1 MDNIVT
7 TQVFDDLASFVDIA
21 KKDPKAEVEC
31 KLLSGKIQTKDVAD
45 RILKSIQTLSI
56 GAQTEEHR
64 LSIAYADGS
73 RVIVN
78 GPQNIHKLCVNNSF
92 KEIPLEVERK
102 QRYFESNIGKKDV
115 IDVPE
120 VSARF
125 TLRSEQIIRKD
136 WEGNPSD
143 PKGHIRM
150 IHRKSFM
157 TPSELFRIDFSMVK
171 TRPMNSKQSIR
182 DMLKQT
188 HTYELEIEFQNKA
201 TEIENKL
208 IVNDLLQIMTTV
220 SQAYYQTPF
229 LLPVSDIHRYQQ
241 EFKMTSNIFL
251 NPVTMSRRHL
261 NSENPHN
268 ILKGYTV
275 TNKADGQRAGLYIAR
290 DRRVVMVTP
299 SLQVTWTGVTA
310 IDDSHSGDFIDGEY
324 IAEKQLFCIFDV
336 YRFRGRD
343 TRGLP
348 LMKSDEDTLKNPL
361 NSRLGCARE
370 FVDDLRTKFRMMPSL
385 TQLRIET
392 KLFLAGDGVA
402 MEECIQSLLDMK
414 FEYETDGL
422 IFTPR
427 NTSVAPPDDRKGK
440 TWLRVYKWKPPQLNT
455 IDFLIK
461 ISADETFDPIVK
473 EKAKKAELYVSRTPG
488 EDIVYPRETMTGEY
502 VPRKLPDDLQRVAET
517 NTRVPSVFQPTVPR
531 DPDAYQILVPVNEKN
546 LTVDSIGNRVEDN
559 TIVECAFDV
568 DTRRWSILRTRY
580 DKTYQYRVLR
590 EPQYGND
597 IATANSIW
605 TSMHVPV
612 TEDMIR
618 KFASIQPDDTYEDDM
633 YYRDDLKRGSRI
645 FNDVYDFHNRIK
657 DDMYKH
663 NVKKDDTLLELAVGR
678 GGDLNKWKR
687 VRPSKVVG
695 IDISLANIT
704 SPTQGSAVRYI
715 MDKRKNPHDYLPPCL
730 FLQGDMS
737 VYPLLEQEDK
747 YMNILTGKE
756 SASTE
761 YLSNFE
767 NLTKFDA
774 ISCQFALHY
783 ACETEEVFRAFA
795 KNLQKYGKDVF
806 FGTCSD
812 GQSIYSLLAGRKAY
826 LFGSEKQVSG
836 EYSKEYDDRE
846 TWPEEFGMPVKVF
859 LESFDRP
866 AIEYLVPFEKVTSIL
881 EEHGWTLVDTK
892 LFSEL
897 YASQTGITLTQEQQT
912 FSFLN
917 RTFVFKRSSKKDS
930 KDGETIQSEPPST
943 SVEKNES
950 STEEKPETESTDR
963 PADGESAK
971 PVKRKLRKSAEDTGP
986 PPVLFHGADES
997 KGEHRNLSNM
1007 SEHRIDVDG
1016 TQFPTVE
1023 HYFQAMKAK
1032 EFKDDEIYEKIIKAK
1047 TAKAAKALGKKV
1059 KNFVKEV
1066 WDSKKDD
1073 IMRTGIRTKF
1083 VQHPELRK
1091 QLQETGER
1099 MIGEADARN
1108 TYWGIGTSMT
1118 SEKSKHPEKWRG
1130 QNRIG
1135 KILMDLREEFK
1146 IE

>member
-7 TQVFDDLASFVDIA
+7 TQVLDDIKSFVDIA
-21 KKDPKAEVEC
+21 KKDPKAELEC

-45 RILKSIQTLSI
+45 RILKAIQTLSI

-73 RVIVN
+73 RVIVKDT
-78 GPQNIHKLCVNNSF
+78 QNIHKLCVSNSF
-92 KEIPLEVERK
+92 KELPLEVERK
-102 QRYFESNIGKKDV
+102 QKYFEGTLGKKDA

-120 VSARF
+120 ASAKF

-143 PKGHIRM
+143 PKGHIRL
-150 IHRKSFM
+150 IHRKSYM

-182 DMLKQT
+182 DMLKQP
-188 HTYELEIEFQNKA
+188 HTYELEIEFHCKES
-201 TEIENKL
+201 TLDNKL
-208 IVNDLLQIMTTV
+208 ISDDLIRLITV
-220 SQAYYQTPF
+220 ISQAYYQTPF
-229 LLPVSDIHRYQQ
+229 LLSVSDIHRYQQ
-241 EFKMTSNIFL
+241 EFKMSSNVFL

-261 NSENPHN
+261 SAENPHN
-268 ILKGYTV
+268 ILKDYTV
-275 TNKADGQRAGLYIAR
+275 TNKADGQRSGLYVAR
-290 DRRVVMVTP
+290 DRKMVIVTP
-299 SLQVTWTGVTA
+299 SLQVVWTGVSAT
-310 IDDSHSGDFIDGEY
+310 DDSHSGDFIDGEY
-324 IAEKQLFCIFDV
+324 MADKQLFCIFDV

-348 LMKSDEDTLKNPL
+348 LMKSDEDTVKNPL

-370 FVDDLRTKFRMMPSL
+370 FVNDLRSKFVMAPSL
-385 TQLRIET
+385 VQLRIET
-392 KLFLAGDGVA
+392 KLFLAGDGLA

-427 NTSVAPPDDRKGK
+427 NTPVAPPDDRKGK
-440 TWLRVYKWKPPQLNT
+440 TWLRVYKWKPPHLNT

-461 ISADETFDPIVK
+461 ISQDDTFDPIISA
-473 EKAKKAELYVSRTPG
+473 KAKKADLYVSRSPG
-488 EDIVYPRETMTGEY
+488 EDIIYPRETMTGEY
-502 VPRKLPDDLQRVAET
+502 VPRKLPADLQKVADT

-531 DPDAYQILVPVNEKN
+531 DPDAYQLLVPVNEKN
-546 LTVDSIGNRVEDN
+546 LTVDSTGNRVEDN
-559 TIVECAFDV
+559 TIVECAFDTE
-568 DTRRWSILRTRY
+568 TRRWSILRTRY

-597 IATANSIW
+597 ISTANSIW

-612 TEDMIR
+612 TEGMIR
-618 KFASIQPDDTYEDDM
+618 SFASNPPDSTYEDDM
-633 YYRDDLKRGSRI
+633 YYRDDLKRSSRV

-663 NVKKDDTLLELAVGR
+663 NIKKDDTLLELAVGR

-695 IDISLANIT
+695 IDVSLSNIT

-730 FLQGDMS
+730 FLQGDMTA
-737 VYPLLEQEDK
+737 YPLFDQDDK
-747 YMNILTGKE
+747 YMPILKGEET
-756 SASTE
+756 ASTD
-761 YLSNFE
+761 YLSKFE
-767 NLTKFDA
+767 GLTSFDA
-774 ISCQFALHY
+774 ISCQFAMHY
-783 ACETEEVFRAFA
+783 ACESDEVFRAFA

-836 EYSKEYDDRE
+836 EYMKEYDDRE
-846 TWPEEFGMPVKVF
+846 TWTEEFGMPVKVF
-859 LESFDRP
+859 LESFDKP
-866 AIEYLVPFEKVTSIL
+866 AIEYLVPFEKVTQIL
-881 EEHGWTLVDTK
+881 EEHGWDLVESK

-897 YASQTGITLTQEQQT
+897 YANQTGITLTQEQQA

-917 RTFVFKRSSKKDS
+917 RTFVFKRSSKKADK
-930 KDGETIQSEPPST
+930 KDD
-943 SVEKNES
+943 
-950 STEEKPETESTDR
+950 EKPEPPNDTTETPTEEGAEDR
-963 PADGESAK
+963 KPDGESAK
-971 PVKRKLRKSAEDTGP
+971 PVKRKLRKSTEDAGP
-986 PPVLFHGADES
+986 PPVLFQGADES
-997 KGEHRNLSNM
+997 KGEYRNFSNM

-1016 TQFPTVE
+1016 TQFPSVE
-1023 HYFQAMKAK
+1023 HYYQAMKAK
-1032 EFKDDEIYEKIIKAK
+1032 EFGDTEVEEKIVKSK
-1047 TAKAAKALGKKV
+1047 TAKAAKALGKKA
-1059 KNFVKEV
+1059 KGFIKEV

-1073 IMRTGIRTKF
+1073 IMRKGIRTKF

-1091 QLQETGER
+1091 QLQETGEK
-1099 MIGEADARN
+1099 MIGFADARN
-1108 TYWGIGTSMT
+1108 TYWGIGTSMS
-1118 SEKSKHPEKWRG
+1118 SEKSTHPEKWRG

-1135 KILMDLREEFK
+1135 KILMDLRTEFGNSDT
-1146 IE
+1146 IS